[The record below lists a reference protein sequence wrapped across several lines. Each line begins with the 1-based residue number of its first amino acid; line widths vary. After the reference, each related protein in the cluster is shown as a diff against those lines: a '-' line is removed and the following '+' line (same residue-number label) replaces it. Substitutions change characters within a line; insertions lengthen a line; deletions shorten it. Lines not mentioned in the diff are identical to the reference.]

1 MSPDHSS
8 APHKVVLIGGGVRAG
23 KSRFALRLARALGQR
38 RVLIA
43 TAEPLDAEMRA
54 RIEAHKRERG
64 DQFQTLE
71 EPLALAVAFERAAG
85 TGADVVVIDC
95 LTLWLANLLL
105 RDESEQR
112 VLAAVEALARTVEAR
127 RCHTIVVTNEV
138 GMGVVP
144 ESALGRAFRDLTGR
158 AHQRL
163 SRAADEIYF
172 AVLGTMLRI
181 RPGPVTVE
189 GNDDAPLE

>member
-1 MSPDHSS
+1 MSPDHSR
-8 APHKVVLIGGGVRAG
+8 APNKVVLIGGGVRAG
-23 KSRFALRLARALGQR
+23 KSRFALRLARSLGRR

-43 TAEPLDAEMRA
+43 TAEPFDAEMRS

-64 DQFQTLE
+64 DQFETLE
-71 EPLALAVAFERAAG
+71 EPLALAAAFERAAS
-85 TGADVVVIDC
+85 ADVVVIDC

-105 RDESEQR
+105 RDEPEQR
-112 VLAAVEALARTVEAR
+112 ALAAVETLVRAVEAR
-127 RCHTIVVTNEV
+127 RCHTILVTNEV

-163 SRAADEIYF
+163 SRASDEIYF

-189 GNDDAPLE
+189 GNDDEPPP